1 MQFGN
6 KIQAIAF
13 CSPTVL
19 NRIMAEYFWHDSTP
33 IVQEKHSNKNLRQ
46 IALDKYFETYHQ
58 HWTYAPMMSLSD
70 PIFVI
75 KIPQHTQLLIVW
87 PWWIVVDLN
96 ILELCSLGE
105 FVKIWN
111 N

>member
-1 MQFGN
+1 MRNNFLCKTKHREHFTLDSTELQTHCLDLVKTYRLYLNTSFTRVTVIMQFGN

-19 NRIMAEYFWHDSTP
+19 NRIMAEYFSFWHDSTP

-58 HWTYAPMMSLSD
+58 H
-70 PIFVI
+70 
-75 KIPQHTQLLIVW
+75 
-87 PWWIVVDLN
+87 
-96 ILELCSLGE
+96 
-105 FVKIWN
+105 
-111 N
+111 

>member
-1 MQFGN
+1 MRNNFLCKTKHREHFILDSTELQTHCLDLVKTYRLYLNTSFTRVTVIMQFGN

-13 CSPTVL
+13 SSPTVL

-58 HWTYAPMMSLSD
+58 L
-70 PIFVI
+70 
-75 KIPQHTQLLIVW
+75 
-87 PWWIVVDLN
+87 
-96 ILELCSLGE
+96 
-105 FVKIWN
+105 
-111 N
+111 